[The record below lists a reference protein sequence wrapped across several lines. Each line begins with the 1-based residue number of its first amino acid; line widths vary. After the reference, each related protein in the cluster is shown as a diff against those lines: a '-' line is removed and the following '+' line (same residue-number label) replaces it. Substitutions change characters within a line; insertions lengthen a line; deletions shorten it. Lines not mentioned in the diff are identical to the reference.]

1 MKKFNLFAVIALV
14 TAFAFTS
21 CKDNKAAE
29 DTANAATEAAAM
41 TTPVTG
47 DPNAAVTAADPNAAV
62 VTDPAAAAATPVPTG
77 PLTTIKFEQDTYDWG
92 KVMDGDKVTHVFKF
106 KNTGNEPLI
115 ISNAKGSC
123 GCTVP
128 EYPKEA
134 IAPGKSGEIKVVF
147 DSKGKGAV
155 GGKDDSKRV
164 TITANTDPVDT
175 YLTIKGKV
183 DKKEE
188 APAAG
193 K

>member
-1 MKKFNLFAVIALV
+1 MKRFNLFALLTLV
-14 TAFAFTS
+14 TVFAFTS
-21 CKDNKAAE
+21 CKEKGAD
-29 DTANAATEAAAM
+29 DANAAPATDTTAVAA
-41 TTPVTG
+41 TPMG
-47 DPNAAVTAADPNAAV
+47 DPATL
-62 VTDPAAAAATPVPTG
+62 TDPSAAPGAAAAATPVPTG
-77 PLTTIKFEQDTYDWG
+77 PLTSIKFDQDTYDWG

-128 EYPKEA
+128 EWPKDA
-134 IAPGKSGEIKVVF
+134 IAPGKSGEIKVIF

-155 GGKDDSKRV
+155 GGKEDSKRV
-164 TITANTDPVDT
+164 TITANTDPADS
-175 YLTIKGKV
+175 YLTIKGKI

-188 APAAG
+188 AAG

>member
-21 CKDNKAAE
+21 CKDNKTAE
-29 DTANAATEAAAM
+29 DSANAATDAAAM
-41 TTPVTG
+41 TTQAAG
-47 DPNAAVTAADPNAAV
+47 DANAAVTAGPNAV
-62 VTDPAAAAATPVPTG
+62 VADPAAAAATPVPTG
-77 PLTTIKFEQDTYDWG
+77 PLTSIKFDQDTYDWG

-128 EYPKEA
+128 EWPKDA

-188 APAAG
+188 APAG

>member
-1 MKKFNLFAVIALV
+1 MKRFNLFAVIALV
-14 TAFAFTS
+14 TVFAFTS
-21 CKDNKAAE
+21 CKEKAEGDAAATT
-29 DTANAATEAAAM
+29 DTAAATA
-41 TTPVTG
+41 P
-47 DPNAAVTAADPNAAV
+47 AADPNAPVAV
-62 VTDPAAAAATPVPTG
+62 TPGTDPTAAVAPATPVPTG
-77 PLTTIKFEQDTYDWG
+77 PTTTLKFDQETYDWG
-92 KVMDGDKVTHVFKF
+92 KVMDGDKVTHVFKC

-128 EYPKEA
+128 EWPKDA

-155 GGKDDSKRV
+155 GGKEDSKRV
-164 TITANTDPVDT
+164 TITANTDPVET
-175 YLTIKGKV
+175 YLTIKGKI

-188 APAAG
+188 APAG

>member
-1 MKKFNLFAVIALV
+1 MKRFNLFAVLTLV
-14 TAFAFTS
+14 TVFTFTS
-21 CKDNKAAE
+21 CKEKTGD
-29 DTANAATEAAAM
+29 DANAAPASDTTAVAATPVTDPAAAM
-41 TTPVTG
+41 T
-47 DPNAAVTAADPNAAV
+47 DP
-62 VTDPAAAAATPVPTG
+62 AAAATPVPTG
-77 PLTTIKFEQDTYDWG
+77 PLTTLKFDQDTYDWG
-92 KVMDGDKVTHVFKF
+92 KVMDGEKVTHVFKF
-106 KNTGNEPLI
+106 KNTGSEPLI

-128 EYPKEA
+128 EWPKDA

-155 GGKDDSKRV
+155 GGKEDSKRV
-164 TITANTDPVDT
+164 TVTANTDPVDT

-188 APAAG
+188 AAG

>member
-29 DTANAATEAAAM
+29 DSANVATDAAAI
-41 TTPVTG
+41 TTQAAG
-47 DPNAAVTAADPNAAV
+47 DANAAVTADPNAV
-62 VTDPAAAAATPVPTG
+62 VADPAAAAATPVPTG
-77 PLTTIKFEQDTYDWG
+77 PLTSIKFDQDTYDWG

-128 EYPKEA
+128 EWPKDA

-175 YLTIKGKV
+175 YLTIKGKL

>member
-1 MKKFNLFAVIALV
+1 MKRFNLFAVLTLV
-14 TAFAFTS
+14 TVFAFTS
-21 CKDNKAAE
+21 CKEKTGD
-29 DTANAATEAAAM
+29 DANAAPASDTTAVAATPVTDPAAAM
-41 TTPVTG
+41 
-47 DPNAAVTAADPNAAV
+47 
-62 VTDPAAAAATPVPTG
+62 TDPAAAAATPVPTG
-77 PLTTIKFEQDTYDWG
+77 PLTTIKFDQDTYDWG
-92 KVMDGDKVTHVFKF
+92 KVMDGDKVTHVFKL
-106 KNTGNEPLI
+106 KNTGSEPLI

-128 EYPKEA
+128 EWPKDA

-155 GGKDDSKRV
+155 GGKEDSKRV
-164 TITANTDPVDT
+164 TVTANTDPVDT

-188 APAAG
+188 AAG

>member
-1 MKKFNLFAVIALV
+1 MKRFNLFAVLTLV
-14 TAFAFTS
+14 TVFAFTS
-21 CKDNKAAE
+21 CKEKPAD
-29 DTANAATEAAAM
+29 DANAAPMTDSTAVAATPMTDPAAAM
-41 TTPVTG
+41 T
-47 DPNAAVTAADPNAAV
+47 DP
-62 VTDPAAAAATPVPTG
+62 AAATPVPTG
-77 PLTTIKFEQDTYDWG
+77 PLTNIKFDQDTYDWG

-106 KNTGNEPLI
+106 KNTGSEPLI

-128 EYPKEA
+128 EWPKDA

-155 GGKDDSKRV
+155 GGKEDSKRV
-164 TITANTDPVDT
+164 TVTANTDPVDT

-183 DKKEE
+183 DKKED
-188 APAAG
+188 AAG

>member
-1 MKKFNLFAVIALV
+1 MKKLFLALTIAAS
-14 TAFAFTS
+14 TFGAFAQG
-21 CKDNKAAE
+21 D
-29 DTANAATEAAAM
+29 ANA
-41 TTPVTG
+41 
-47 DPNAAVTAADPNAAV
+47 
-62 VTDPAAAAATPVPTG
+62 PTMDFEKDAIDYG
-77 PLTTIKFEQDTYDWG
+77 TIKQDA
-92 KVMDGDKVTHVFKF
+92 DGNRTFKF

-128 EYPKEA
+128 EWPKDA

-155 GGKDDSKRV
+155 GGKEDSKRV
-164 TITANTDPVDT
+164 TITANTDPVET
-175 YLTIKGKV
+175 YLTIKGKI

-188 APAAG
+188 APAG